1 MDLYYMLASM
11 SKRTLSL
18 SSLDIEE
25 FISWLP
31 DLRSYLTEVLF
42 TFEME
47 TLLPVLANTIPS
59 GSQPMLLRA
68 HPRPLQAAHTRML
81 SLLEAVE
88 ATPNTY
94 AHQPPGA
101 LLKQILIAVDAF
113 APVVLQHLDVLAATF
128 IPQLV
133 GVLGL
138 RSRRRS
144 STMGATTDFVSNGS
158 SEAADRLGNTLAAG
172 LYKAVSG
179 ATDPGAAAAAT
190 VRPMREPGA
199 ADAWTETLLGVCGG
213 GPLARI
219 KWRRVVVDGGRRWRR
234 QHVGVV
240 RRFYKRWAAEY
251 ISVRGELPVAA
262 NEEHVDR
269 DVWGK
274 AEIEVDSD

>member
-11 SKRTLSL
+11 SKRTLTV

-25 FISWLP
+25 FVSWLP
-31 DLRSYLTEVLF
+31 GLRLYLCEVLF
-42 TFEME
+42 TFEMD
-47 TLLPVLANTIPS
+47 TLLPTLASTIPPAS
-59 GSQPMLLRA
+59 HPALLRT

-81 SLLEAVE
+81 SLLEVVE
-88 ATPNTY
+88 ATPNAY

-101 LLKQILIAVDAF
+101 LLKQILVAVDAF
-113 APVVLQHLDVLAATF
+113 APVVLQHLDILAATF
-128 IPQLV
+128 LPPLE
-133 GVLGL
+133 GMLGL
-138 RSRRRS
+138 RARRRS
-144 STMGATTDFVSNGS
+144 STTGASTDIACESPS
-158 SEAADRLGNTLAAG
+158 QAADRLGKTLAAG
-172 LYKAVSG
+172 LYQAVAD

-199 ADAWTETLLGVCGG
+199 ADAWIEALLSACGG

-234 QHVGVV
+234 LHVNVV
-240 RRFYKRWAAEY
+240 RRFYKRWATEY

-274 AEIEVDSD
+274 AEIEVGGD

>member
-1 MDLYYMLASM
+1 MC
-11 SKRTLSL
+11 KRTLTL

-25 FISWLP
+25 FGNWLP
-31 DLRSYLTEVLF
+31 GLRSYLTEVLF
-42 TFEME
+42 SFEMD
-47 TLLPVLANTIPS
+47 TLIPMLASTIPS
-59 GSQPMLLRA
+59 SAQPSLLRA
-68 HPRPLQAAHTRML
+68 HPRPLQATHTRLL
-81 SLLEAVE
+81 SLLEEVE
-88 ATPNTY
+88 ATPTTY

-101 LLKQILIAVDAF
+101 LLKQILIAVDGF
-113 APVVLQHLDVLAATF
+113 APVLLQHLDALATAF
-128 IPQLV
+128 LPQLI

-144 STMGATTDFVSNGS
+144 SKTGAATDFA
-158 SEAADRLGNTLAAG
+158 SEGAPGEAERLGKTLSAG
-172 LYKAVSG
+172 LFKAVAA

-190 VRPMREPGA
+190 VRPLRAPGT
-199 ADAWTETLLGVCGG
+199 ADAWTNELLGACGG

-234 QHVGVV
+234 GHVAIV

-251 ISVRGELPVAA
+251 ISVRGELPGVAAA